1 MTHKKKIGIFGG
13 SFDPIHWGHLNM
25 AISLMEACALDQVL
39 FVPAGLSPFKEKTPP
54 AVSGKHRLHMIEL
67 AIRGV
72 KSFAALDWEIE
83 KEGPSY
89 TIDTVRRLSK
99 DPDLQLHLLIGD
111 DHLATF
117 HRWKEADELIRLS
130 PPLIA
135 CRAGSRQNGASTLAP
150 YKIPIPLFDISSTV
164 VRQRLIQKKYCDHLI
179 PSSVLDYIEK
189 HRLYSLL

>member
-39 FVPAGLSPFKEKTPP
+39 FVPAGISPFKETAPP
-54 AVSGKHRLHMIEL
+54 TVSGKHRLNMVEL

-72 KSFAALDWEIE
+72 KAFAILDWEIE
-83 KEGPSY
+83 NAGPSY
-89 TIDTVRRLSK
+89 TIDTVRRLAK
-99 DPDLQLHLLIGD
+99 DPSLELHLLIGE
-111 DHLATF
+111 DHLSTF

-135 CRAGSRQNGASTLAP
+135 CRAGSKKHPSSPLAQ
-150 YKIPIPLFDISSTV
+150 YKVPIPLFDISSTA
-164 VRQRLIQKKYCDHLI
+164 VRQRLIQKKYCNHLI

-189 HRLYSLL
+189 HRLYSAF